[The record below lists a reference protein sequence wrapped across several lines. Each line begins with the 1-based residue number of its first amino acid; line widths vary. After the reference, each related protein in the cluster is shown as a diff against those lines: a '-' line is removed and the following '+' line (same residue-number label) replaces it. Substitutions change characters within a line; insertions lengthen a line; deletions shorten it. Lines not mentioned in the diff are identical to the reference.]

1 MELSRDPAVSD
12 EALRN
17 MVHVKWVESIQDD
30 SHDDLIDTLATLWV
44 HGAKGVNNMT
54 RDELI
59 RAFVDEAIDVE

>member
-30 SHDDLIDTLATLWV
+30 SHDDLIDTLATR
-44 HGAKGVNNMT
+44 AKGVNNMT